1 MKSFTLFKQ
10 FSILI
15 LLFLLLIKKIKILKT
30 DNPTIENQN
39 KVEKILKLDN
49 KKNIRTNIIECNK
62 TLYLN
67 TESILNE

>member
-1 MKSFTLFKQ
+1 MKSFILFKQ
-10 FSILI
+10 FSILN
-15 LLFLLLIKKIKILKT
+15 LLFLLLIKKIRILKT

-49 KKNIRTNIIECNK
+49 KKNIRTNINECIK

>member
-1 MKSFTLFKQ
+1 MKSFILFKQ
-10 FSILI
+10 FSILN

-49 KKNIRTNIIECNK
+49 KKNIRTNIIECII

-67 TESILNE
+67 TESILKE